1 MTLNKI
7 TTQLESIGR
16 FLERE
21 YHNKPLPLKDK
32 EMILKDF
39 GVSEKAFDKVFL
51 HFCSERRGTK
61 IEKRKYNK
69 G

>member
-1 MTLNKI
+1 MTLNKV

-21 YHNKPLPLKDK
+21 YHSKPLPLKDK
-32 EMILKDF
+32 EMVIKDF

-51 HFCSERRGTK
+51 HFCSLNRGTK
-61 IEKRKYNK
+61 IK
-69 G
+69 GRGKK